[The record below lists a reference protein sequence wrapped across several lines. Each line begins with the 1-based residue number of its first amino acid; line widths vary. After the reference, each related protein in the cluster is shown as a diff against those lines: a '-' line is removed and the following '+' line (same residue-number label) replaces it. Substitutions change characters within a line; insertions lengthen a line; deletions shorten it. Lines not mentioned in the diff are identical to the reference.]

1 MSGAER
7 NAGGKSVGDGRY
19 KEPEL
24 ATLYAVGDTGLQHSH
39 AGGAFAKVEKTLSEA
54 DILFGNLEAPISD
67 RGSPGMTRGGAPSTA
82 PRFFPL
88 RADPSTMAEMK
99 SAGFDILSL
108 ANNHAMDFGSEA
120 LLDCLERLA
129 REGIAH
135 VGAGRNLQEAT
146 SPVVLE
152 RNGVRIAFLAYNAFF
167 KGLGRIDSSTIAG
180 PDNPGIAPIR
190 ISPLYASPHV
200 YPRDLKAM
208 EQAIREAL
216 GIADQVVVSCHW
228 GVGYCYGLGVHQ
240 QATGHAAIDAGAS
253 VVLGHHPHILQ
264 GLEAYRGGLICYSL
278 GEFAFELPYNVP
290 GSLDTILLKCTLSKE
305 GLAKASLL
313 PVVMDQSRTPE
324 VVSVESED
332 GRRIVELMEELSGEL
347 NTELIVDQNEVLVKL
362 RS

>member
-1 MSGAER
+1 MGAVR
-7 NAGGKSVGDGRY
+7 KAGATRVRDGRR
-19 KEPEL
+19 KD
-24 ATLYAVGDTGLQHSH
+24 AGHVALYAVGDTGPQHPH
-39 AGGAFAKVEKTLSEA
+39 PRGAFAKVQETLSEA

-67 RGSPGMTRGGAPSTA
+67 KGSPGMTRGAAPSTA

-88 RADPSTMAEMK
+88 RADPSTMGDVK
-99 SAGFDILSL
+99 SAEFDILSL

-129 REGIAH
+129 HEGIAH
-135 VGAGRNLQEAT
+135 IGAGRNLQEAT

-200 YPRDLKAM
+200 YMRDLKAM
-208 EQAIREAL
+208 EQAIKEAL

-240 QATGHAAIDAGAS
+240 EAIGHAAIDAGAS

-264 GLEAYRGGLICYSL
+264 GMEAYNGGLICYSL

-290 GSLDTILLKCTLSKE
+290 GSLDTILLKCTLSKTALE
-305 GLAKASLL
+305 GAAFL

-324 VVSVESED
+324 VASVRSED
-332 GRRIVELMEELSGEL
+332 GRRIVDLMEELSGEL
-347 NTELIVDQNEVLVKL
+347 NTELVVDQNEVLVRL
-362 RS
+362 RL